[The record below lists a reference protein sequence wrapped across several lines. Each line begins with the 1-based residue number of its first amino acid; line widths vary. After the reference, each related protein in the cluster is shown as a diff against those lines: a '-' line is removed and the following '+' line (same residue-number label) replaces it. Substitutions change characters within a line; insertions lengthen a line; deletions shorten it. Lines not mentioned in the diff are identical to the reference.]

1 MIRFISSDRCRT
13 LHQWLKNL
21 TDNSGHAASPIL
33 IDATGDYLDLK
44 TAQAEYEWIQF
55 DHNKV
60 LQNIWSE
67 LKPHAKD
74 WWDLLDISDKQSAE
88 LPSLLGLEDITR
100 LLFLSQQFQALDDQA
115 EVIVILPPPHHA
127 IQLLGMAQQGPVLI
141 ENLLE
146 PLLNWWDQTRKS
158 LSAVETILRIK
169 LPSSQQLRFSQKWRD
184 NLEQLEAITSDRKRH
199 RFHLILD
206 GDNQTQQSLL
216 RRLSICGLNGVIPS
230 DLIIS
235 DVSSDLM
242 QRIGTQ
248 LDQEMMH
255 FRLLDQFNQCSLPNS
270 DPDHD
275 NVKADLQL
283 NESEHSVS
291 VFLPG
296 VAKNDLT
303 IQQIN
308 GCLYLFH
315 LGQKRVLELP
325 DFLQGMTCQRGQLDL
340 GWLTLRFIPPEEHA

>member
-1 MIRFISSDRCRT
+1 MIKFISSDRYRT
-13 LHQWLKNL
+13 LHHWLKYL
-21 TDNSGHAASPIL
+21 IGNSGHAASRIL
-33 IDATGDYLDLK
+33 IDATGEYLDLK
-44 TAQAEYEWIQF
+44 TAQAEYEWIRF

-60 LQNIWSE
+60 LQDIWSE
-67 LKPHAKD
+67 LNPHAKD
-74 WWDLLDISDKQSAE
+74 WWDLLDISEKQSAE

-100 LLFLSQQFQALDDQA
+100 LIFLSQQFQFLDNQVEA
-115 EVIVILPPPHHA
+115 FVVLPPPHHA
-127 IQLLGMAQQGPVLI
+127 IRLLGMAQQGPVLI

-146 PLLNWWDQTRKS
+146 PLLNWWDQTRRS

-169 LPSSQQLRFSQKWRD
+169 LPSSQQLRLTQKWRD
-184 NLEQLEAITSDRKRH
+184 NLEQLQAITSNRKSH

-206 GDNQTQQSLL
+206 GDNQNQQSLL
-216 RRLSICGLNGVIPS
+216 RRISICGLNGVIPS

-235 DVSSDLM
+235 DLSIDLM

-248 LDQEMMH
+248 LDHEMIH
-255 FRLLDQFNQCSLPNS
+255 LRLLDYSSQCSLTKS
-270 DPDHD
+270 DSDHV

-283 NESEHSVS
+283 NESEHSIS

-296 VAKNDLT
+296 VAKNDL
-303 IQQIN
+303 IIKQIN

-325 DFLQGMTCQRGQLDL
+325 SFLQGMTCQRGQLNL
-340 GWLTLRFIPPEEHA
+340 GWLTLSFVPQEQHA